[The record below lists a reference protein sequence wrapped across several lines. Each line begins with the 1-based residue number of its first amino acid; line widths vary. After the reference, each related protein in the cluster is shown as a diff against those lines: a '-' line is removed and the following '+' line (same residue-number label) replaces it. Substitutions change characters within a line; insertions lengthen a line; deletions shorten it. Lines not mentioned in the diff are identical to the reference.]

1 MHTHHTSHPGIITR
15 ISHTQLSRH
24 LVRATHHHRQFW
36 IPLMFKHSLN
46 YWKTDDFFLLDLQEE
61 RKWKLMT
68 KMNHCHWIVFFVTTW
83 CVCEVFRPEPPSHH
97 PHQHTAPAWGEA
109 DIWPAFGDAQD
120 NTRVK
125 KNGILVLCG
134 TPNFPDV
141 QSKLMHI

>member
-1 MHTHHTSHPGIITR
+1 MHTHHTSHITPW
-15 ISHTQLSRH
+15 
-24 LVRATHHHRQFW
+24 HHHTH
-36 IPLMFKHSLN
+36 IPHSALTTLGPCHPSPSPVLDPFKHSLN

-97 PHQHTAPAWGEA
+97 PHQHTARAWGEA